1 MVGHQ
6 GAAMGGGAAVGGDAA
21 AGDTVSFTINGTPYS
36 GTVNPD
42 NTTWSINVAG
52 ADPEGDLGEQHRP
65 ETHLIP
71 LMLDAI
77 EGRRPALTLFGT
89 DYPTPDGTCVR
100 DYVHVSDLVDAH
112 VLGLN
117 WLLEGKG
124 NSEFNLGSG
133 RGFSVREVIAAS
145 TAVTNRT
152 VPVVEGP
159 RRAGDAAALVS
170 GSTRAV
176 EVLGWKP
183 RYPDLAD
190 MIRHAHGWGQ
200 KPGFS
205 K

>member
-1 MVGHQ
+1 
-6 GAAMGGGAAVGGDAA
+6 
-21 AGDTVSFTINGTPYS
+21 
-36 GTVNPD
+36 
-42 NTTWSINVAG
+42 
-52 ADPEGDLGEQHRP
+52 
-65 ETHLIP
+65 
-71 LMLDAI
+71 LD
-77 EGRRPALTLFGT
+77 
-89 DYPTPDGTCVR
+89 
-100 DYVHVSDLVDAH
+100 
-112 VLGLN
+112 
-117 WLLEGKG
+117 GKG
-124 NSEFNLGSG
+124 NAEFNLGSG

-190 MIRHAHGWGQ
+190 MIRHAYEWGQ